1 MINVKFKKT
10 CDKAVDCYLL
20 ALKFFHDWLVTNK
33 VIAKLDS
40 VLFLMVI

>member
-1 MINVKFKKT
+1 MINVKFKKS

-20 ALKFFHDWLVTNK
+20 ALKLFHDWLVTNK

>member
-1 MINVKFKKT
+1 MINIKFKKT

-20 ALKFFHDWLVTNK
+20 LLFFHDWLVTNK